1 MNLDEK
7 IGQLFVIGAR
17 AGGDFD
23 ELERHVRENHIGGLI
38 WFLSTTAE
46 TARVNAHLQSL
57 ARMPLLISADLEA
70 GMGMRF
76 TDATWWP
83 PAMAIAAT
91 GDPSFAEEQGRATA
105 REALRIG
112 VNHIYAP
119 VADVN
124 VDPRNPVINTRSFGE
139 DPHEVAR
146 YVAAFIRGVQSEG
159 CLATA
164 KHFPGHGDTHVDSHR
179 ALPVLDVTRERLER
193 VELVPFRAAIDAGV
207 ASVMMG
213 HLAVPALDDTPAPV
227 RTAFENV
234 YGTVSEEVPNAGTMP
249 ATLSKRIIDL
259 LRHEL
264 RFDGLVITDAMD
276 MGGLAAHF
284 DPGEAAVRAIEAGE
298 DQVLFS
304 PDTEAAIAAVR
315 AAVVGGRISE
325 ARIDESVERILRAKG
340 RVASRE
346 SAPHPPAAPSPHRDE
361 AAMGRRLPNDDFR
374 VDDSREVH
382 GQVAFSPPRG
392 EKVPKADEGSLSRDS
407 AAGTVA
413 ERSITLVRDT
423 HALLPLRATRIA
435 TVVVSPH
442 GDSLDDALRELGP
455 TVGVDDAEVLL
466 LLLAIRPKSGAGSI
480 GVPEEI
486 GQLARRHARKTIAI
500 AFGSPYLLRELGDV
514 STFVCAWGVQPLLQV
529 AAVRA
534 VRGEFGMPGRLPV
547 RIE

>member
-1 MNLDEK
+1 VNLDEK
-7 IGQLFVIGAR
+7 VGQLFVIGVR
-17 AGGDFD
+17 AGASLDA
-23 ELERHVRENHIGGLI
+23 LEHFVRDRHIGGLI
-38 WFLSTTAE
+38 WFQSTTAE

-57 ARMPLLISADLEA
+57 ARVPLLISADLEA

-112 VNHIYAP
+112 VNHIFAP

-179 ALPVLDVTRERLER
+179 ALPVLEVTRERLEQ
-193 VELVPFRAAIDAGV
+193 VELVPFRAAIAAGV

-213 HLAVPALDDTPAPV
+213 HLAVPVLDDTPAPV
-227 RTAFENV
+227 RASFENV
-234 YGTVSEEVPNAGTMP
+234 YGTASAEVPHAGTMP

-264 RFDGLVITDAMD
+264 GFDGLVITDAMD

-304 PDTEAAIAAVR
+304 PDPEAAIAAVR
-315 AAVVGGRISE
+315 KNVSE
-325 ARIDESVERILRAKG
+325 KRIDESVERILRVKARLNDK
-340 RVASRE
+340 SRE

-361 AAMGRRLPNDDFR
+361 AAVGRRLPI
-374 VDDSREVH
+374 DDSREGH
-382 GQVAFSPPRG
+382 GQVAFSPRRG

-407 AAGTVA
+407 AAETIA
-413 ERSITLVRDT
+413 QRSITLVRDT
-423 HALLPLRATRIA
+423 HSLLPLRAARIA
-435 TVVVSPH
+435 TVVVNPH
-442 GDSLDDALRELGP
+442 GDSLDDALRELGE
-455 TVGVDDAEVLL
+455 TTDIEAAEVLL
-466 LLLAIRPKSGAGSI
+466 LLLAIRPKSGAGTI

-486 GQLARRHARKTIAI
+486 RELARRHAHKTIAV
-500 AFGSPYLLRELGDV
+500 AFGSPYVLRELGDV
-514 STFVCAWGVQPLLQV
+514 STFVCAWGVQPLLQI

-534 VRGEFGMPGRLPV
+534 LRGETGMPGRLPV